1 MTRVLTG
8 TVAILA
14 VALLYPATSRA
25 GVQRTITFEAISLDP
40 GQVSGS
46 IPNGTT
52 SVDCST
58 ITDCTA
64 ISPDPTMGDHNPAIV
79 FNMAA
84 ADTLTV
90 EAGIWLP
97 DLDCPGDPPAVVPPT
112 PLDRPEGLSRIRI
125 VFTPPLDDGSSLS
138 MVWLLTASDGTAC
151 PLTACANYPSLG
163 TPPPDFCPI

>member
-8 TVAILA
+8 TVGILA
-14 VALLYPATSRA
+14 LALLYPATSRA

-64 ISPDPTMGDHNPAIV
+64 ISPDPTQGDHNPAIV
-79 FNMAA
+79 FNMLA
-84 ADTLTV
+84 ADTLTSQPRTC
-90 EAGIWLP
+90 LP
-97 DLDCPGDPPAVVPPT
+97 SSTLPA
-112 PLDRPEGLSRIRI
+112 
-125 VFTPPLDDGSSLS
+125 
-138 MVWLLTASDGTAC
+138 A
-151 PLTACANYPSLG
+151 
-163 TPPPDFCPI
+163 PPPVSP